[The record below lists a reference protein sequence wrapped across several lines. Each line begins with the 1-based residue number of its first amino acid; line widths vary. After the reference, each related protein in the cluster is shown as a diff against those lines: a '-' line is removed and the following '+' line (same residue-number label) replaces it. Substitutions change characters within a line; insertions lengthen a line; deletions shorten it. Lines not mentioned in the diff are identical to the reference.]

1 MTRSLLPLLF
11 LSLLLLPVGA
21 NLVPSAQSS
30 TFYNWAIS
38 AYSPNLSGYSNYTV
52 VFMKFSY
59 FPLNDSGF
67 YSVLEMFNIPLQATG
82 TLTISTTYKGI
93 TYVNKIQFNEIAIQL
108 VLSHFPNGTYYLDT
122 NVVIFTLNGP
132 VFYFISTV
140 PVQYNPNDNF
150 TIMAYSQG
158 NTWYGKFGYKG
169 SYIDFPLTPI
179 YPGKTL
185 TQKLGNITYTAT
197 FNTVPSTATYIQYYV
212 QSNLYVS
219 YPNVA
224 LEVWAPSQSSFTNAN
239 PYFVTLFKLYVNGKP
254 YQAPWNGQNLISAS
268 SSSYNSDNGAM
279 IGDSAPPS
287 VMAWGALE
295 VYDHSYGL
303 TDYYNVAWWMLG
315 TQKGIQAFAK
325 ANGIQIG
332 TTPVLYGFVFVNP
345 SKFINLVTSPQTT
358 IAIPSLN
365 SPITPIFL

>member
-1 MTRSLLPLLF
+1 MRSGLLPLLF
-11 LSLLLLPVGA
+11 LSLLLLPIGA

-67 YSVLEMFNIPLQATG
+67 YSVLEMLNIPLQATG

-140 PVQYNPNDNF
+140 PVQYSPYNSF

-158 NTWYGKFGYKG
+158 NTWYGKFGYNG

-185 TQKLGNITYTAT
+185 TQKIGNTTYTAT

-268 SSSYNSDNGAM
+268 SPASSDNGAM

-287 VMAWGALE
+287 VMAWGASE
-295 VYDHSYGL
+295 YVAKMTMQASKFVYRFTY
-303 TDYYNVAWWMLG
+303 YYNVSYWMLG
-315 TQKGIQAFAK
+315 TQ
-325 ANGIQIG
+325 NGIKAYAQVKG
-332 TTPVLYGFVFVNP
+332 LPLYPNRGPFVNM
-345 SKFINLVTSPQTT
+345 ITSPQSN
-358 IAIPSLN
+358 IAVPQQTFIQYV
-365 SPITPIFL
+365 